1 MTDRTQEAKPA
12 VQIMHHLKNA
22 AGELLAAY
30 QLATKTNPMAADLPV
45 FIQVQRLQKE
55 IGEAMQAI
63 SKVRGL

>member
-1 MTDRTQEAKPA
+1 MTAKPA
-12 VQIMHHLKNA
+12 TQIMHHLKNA

-55 IGEAMQAI
+55 IGDAMQAI